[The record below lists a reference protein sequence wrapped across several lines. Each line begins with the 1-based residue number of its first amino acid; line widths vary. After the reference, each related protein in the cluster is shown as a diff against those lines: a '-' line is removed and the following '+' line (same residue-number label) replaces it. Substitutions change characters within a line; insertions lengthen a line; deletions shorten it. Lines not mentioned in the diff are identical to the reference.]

1 MSGIGAH
8 ATQPKKADIMVHV
21 IASVSVQ
28 PIAVMTHWRLFQ
40 VLRAGGRR
48 SRHLVGRAND
58 EGRVSS
64 ALVQINIVSMTAT
77 SESGR
82 VYTLR
87 GPPGFEPDAEYVWSV
102 WLDGARASHAKDMT
116 RSFLVKLRRLQGGIA
131 C

>member
-8 ATQPKKADIMVHV
+8 ATQPKKADIMIHV

-40 VLRAGGRR
+40 VLRAGGLR
-48 SRHLVGRAND
+48 SRHLVGRANN

-64 ALVQINIVSMTAT
+64 ALLQIDIALMTAT

-82 VYTLR
+82 VYRLS
-87 GPPGFEPDAEYVWSV
+87 GPAGFEPDAEYVWSV
-102 WLDGARASHAKDMT
+102 WLRYA
-116 RSFLVKLRRLQGGIA
+116 GIS
-131 C
+131 CEGHNPFSTC